1 MERKFLFNYDA
12 LDNYL
17 NEQQKNPDWTDLEL
31 TMLRDNCKKHI
42 KKDWNK
48 SNEYIISINEDTW
61 DISIDWQTNLQD
73 KFQMLPTWY
82 KMDNKTRLYRQIKL
96 SMEEAEQR
104 WIYEKVFKEVRE
116 ELNSLKESITG
127 SNYFSYIKLD

>member
-17 NEQQKNPDWTDLEL
+17 NEQQKNPDWTDWEL

-127 SNYFSYIKLD
+127 SN